1 MQSYLGKWIWN
12 GTSFGV
18 RVHDVAPQQFND
30 CPEKLPRKLH
40 VIFLDVS
47 KLALDIMKQMM
58 YQSYSD
64 DVPSPSKKGKLSW
77 RFRIKKM

>member
-1 MQSYLGKWIWN
+1 MYKCNLIWANGFETELVLGCGCTMWLHMI
-12 GTSFGV
+12 
-18 RVHDVAPQQFND
+18 QFND
-30 CPEKLPRKLH
+30 CPRKLH

-64 DVPSPSKKGKLSW
+64 DVPSPSKKGKLS
-77 RFRIKKM
+77 